1 MSSRRSP
8 APILAALRRGSPPRP
23 TVSSPAGRRA
33 GALSFGLTLLGAL
46 GAGWC
51 LICTGR
57 ALGALERQTEGEGGG
72 GAPPPPPTPPPPPP
86 PPPP

>member
-8 APILAALRRGSPPRP
+8 APILVALRRGSPPHP

-33 GALSFGLTLLGAL
+33 GALSFGMTLLGAL

-57 ALGALERQTEGEGGG
+57 ALGALLTSSSVVGLLAQ
-72 GAPPPPPTPPPPPP
+72 ALAAAAVALSNQLDN
-86 PPPP
+86 